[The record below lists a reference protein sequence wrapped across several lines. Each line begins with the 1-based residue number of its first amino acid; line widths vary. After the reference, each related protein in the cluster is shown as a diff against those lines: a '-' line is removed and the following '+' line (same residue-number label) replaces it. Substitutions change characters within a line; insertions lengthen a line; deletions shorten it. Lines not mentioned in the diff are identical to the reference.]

1 MVAPP
6 LIDGIVHA
14 VIYRKG
20 DGVDEFVEVQA
31 SLKGP
36 GTAGWWDRVLP
47 DLTADQSE
55 SLHAAA
61 ADRNISHRAIS
72 IVLGKW
78 GFKVSPAMVGH
89 WRRTHVG

>member
-20 DGVDEFVEVQA
+20 DGVDEFVEAQS

-47 DLTADQSE
+47 ELTAEQSE